1 MGKSQ
6 SPPDP
11 PPSEPLTSEQRVLAQ
26 LTLANVF
33 DKLLTQL
40 GQRREVRLF
49 IANYTVGY
57 MGASFGLHIPQ

>member
-11 PPSEPLTSEQRVLAQ
+11 PPSETLTSDQRVIAQ
-26 LTLANVF
+26 LTLSNVF
-33 DKLLTQL
+33 DELLTQL
-40 GQRREVRLF
+40 GETGEVRLF
-49 IANYTVGY
+49 IANYTIGY